1 VVFTVAP
8 RTPFLMTFFTLGKA
22 FPRADRSP
30 VMIPQAHA
38 ALTRAMQGRVTKIE
52 RVTSGFYISECLE
65 YRP

>member
-8 RTPFLMTFFTLGKA
+8 RTPFLMTFFTLGTA

-30 VMIPQAHA
+30 TMIPQDWRH
-38 ALTRAMQGRVTKIE
+38 LTRQAGGKVSRVE
-52 RVTSGFYISECLE
+52 RVSRGFYISECLE